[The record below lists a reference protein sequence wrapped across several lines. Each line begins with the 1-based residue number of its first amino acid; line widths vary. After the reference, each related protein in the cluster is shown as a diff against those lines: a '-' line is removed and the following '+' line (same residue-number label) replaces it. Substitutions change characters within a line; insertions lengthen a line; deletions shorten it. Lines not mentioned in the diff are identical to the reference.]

1 VSEKKRVVGKPFK
14 KGQSGNPKG
23 REPLSPEVK
32 RAREF
37 NNAEFTKS
45 VNRIISLRRGDLEK
59 LVESRDE
66 NVLDQ
71 LIATIWLK
79 GLKDSSKAELNYFV
93 ERFMGKVAENHNF
106 SGNIHTGLV
115 DFIAQLNNAKKG
127 LPNGQQEKDVS
138 EEDED

>member
-1 VSEKKRVVGKPFK
+1 MANRNRVVGRPFK

-23 REPLSPEVK
+23 RPEIPEDVK

-37 NNAEFTKS
+37 NNNEFTKA
-45 VNRIISLRRGDLEK
+45 VNKIISLTRGQLEK
-59 LVESRDE
+59 LVEGKDE

-71 LIATIWLK
+71 LVATIWLK
-79 GLKDSSKAELNYFV
+79 GIKDSSKTELNYFV

-127 LPNGQQEKDVS
+127 LPHGQSEKDVS
-138 EEDED
+138 EEED